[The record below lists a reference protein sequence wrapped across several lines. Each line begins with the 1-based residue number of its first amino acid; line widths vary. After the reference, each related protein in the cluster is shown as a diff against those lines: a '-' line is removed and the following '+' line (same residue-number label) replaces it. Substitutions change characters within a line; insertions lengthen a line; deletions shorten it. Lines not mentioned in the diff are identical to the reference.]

1 MNPKIRHL
9 KIKIKNLADES
20 RTIREEEWQTSGKE
34 KWDLQHHRKTVV
46 RPAAR
51 KNLLAYGYLLGTPYK
66 KMEPKTCN
74 EPEEMAIIF
83 KAVEKIAVRFG
94 GEGEEPFQ
102 EWVRGRPEIKLYPP
116 LKQKAS

>member
-1 MNPKIRHL
+1 MNPKLRHL

-20 RTIREEEWQTSGKE
+20 RTIREEEAQTSGQE
-34 KWDLQHHRKTVV
+34 KWNLQHHRKTVV
-46 RPAAR
+46 RSAAR
-51 KNLLAYGYLLGTPYK
+51 RNLLAYGYLRGIPYK

-74 EPEEMAIIF
+74 DSQEMEVIF

-94 GEGEEPFQ
+94 GEGEEPFR
-102 EWVRGRPEIKLYPP
+102 EWLAGPVKLYPP